1 LYTNYKNIFMEKET
15 IVWDFDKHE
24 DSVEIKNSIL
34 SKEAKA
40 EKNIEKVTN
49 EILKLD
55 ISTQLNVIL
64 CILNDDFILPN
75 IDYEDYKDD
84 YEYYNFIK
92 KMLAQKCFNENRNV
106 IYSFVNDERE
116 SLDYKT
122 ISDFEEKY
130 NIKIIDSVK

>member
-1 LYTNYKNIFMEKET
+1 MEKET

>member
-1 LYTNYKNIFMEKET
+1 MEKET
-15 IVWDFDKHE
+15 IVWDFDKYE
-24 DSVEIKNSIL
+24 DSIEIKNSIL

-55 ISTQLNVIL
+55 TSTQLNVIL
-64 CILNDDFILPN
+64 CILNDDYILPN

-84 YEYYNFIK
+84 YEYYNFIE
-92 KMLAQKCFNENRNV
+92 KMLAQKCFKENRNV
-106 IYSFVNDERE
+106 IYSVINDERE

-130 NIKIIDSVK
+130 NINIIYSEK